1 MANSSTRTDSSTRR
15 ESTPGTISPPGAEPL
30 SLGNGLD
37 LASGQD
43 LGRLVTELQVR
54 GVVDP
59 AIAGNQGR
67 RGGAGPSDH
76 RALTIHGSTV
86 MVPVYNAVSQD
97 SPYQLRQDAS
107 GAVAVAGPG
116 GESLAAV
123 QAPAEPAFYGFS
135 TADGTPYKAIALLHG
150 RDVLATTLLQTCI
163 RFRDRSQSC
172 QFCAIEQ
179 SLEDGRT
186 VVRKTPAQVAE
197 VAEAAVRLDGVRQ
210 LVMTTGTPNSDDR
223 GARLMAETAA
233 AVKAKVAIPIQGQCE
248 PPDDPIWYQRMK
260 DAGIDSLGMHLE
272 VVEPE
277 VRRRI
282 LPGKAELTLERYYD
296 AFEQAV
302 AVFGRGQ
309 VSTYLLAGL
318 GDRAESLIACSERL
332 IQLGVYPF
340 VVPFVPIAGTPL
352 QHHPA
357 PSTDFMVGVYGAVA
371 ALLRAS
377 DISAA
382 AMAAGC
388 AKCGACSALSLF
400 ETAPAPQA

>member
-1 MANSSTRTDSSTRR
+1 MA
-15 ESTPGTISPPGAEPL
+15 EAQ
-30 SLGNGLD
+30 
-37 LASGQD
+37 A
-43 LGRLVTELQVR
+43 LGRFVTELQVR

-76 RALTIHGSTV
+76 RALTINGTTV

-97 SPYQLRQDAS
+97 SPFQLQQDAS
-107 GAVAVAGPG
+107 GAVAVVDRAGAG
-116 GESLAAV
+116 LAAV
-123 QAPAEPAFYGFS
+123 SAPAEPAFYGLS

-260 DAGIDSLGMHLE
+260 EAGIDSLGMHLE

-282 LPGKAELTLERYYD
+282 LPGKAELSLERYYD
-296 AFEQAV
+296 AFAQAV

-318 GDRAESLIACSERL
+318 GDSAESLIACSERL
-332 IQLGVYPF
+332 IQIGVYPF

-357 PSTDFMVGVYGAVA
+357 PSTDFMVSVYGAVA

-377 DISAA
+377 DISAE

-400 ETAPAPQA
+400 ETAPDPQA

>member
-1 MANSSTRTDSSTRR
+1 MADGERR
-15 ESTPGTISPPGAEPL
+15 A
-30 SLGNGLD
+30 
-37 LASGQD
+37 
-43 LGRLVTELQVR
+43 LGRRLTELQVH

-59 AIAGNQGR
+59 AVPGNPGR

-76 RALTIHGSTV
+76 RALSIDGTTV
-86 MVPVYNAVSQD
+86 MVPVYNAVAGT
-97 SPYQLRQDAS
+97 SPYRLETVAEGGLRVS
-107 GAVAVAGPG
+107 GSSTTAPAGSDDAGPLVA
-116 GESLAAV
+116 E
-123 QAPAEPAFYGFS
+123 APPEPRFYGLA
-135 TADGTPYKAIALLHG
+135 TAEGIPYRSIALLHG

-163 RFRDRSQSC
+163 RFRDRTQSC

-186 VVRKTPAQVAE
+186 LVRKTPQQVAE

-210 LVMTTGTPNSDDR
+210 LVLTTGTPNSDDR

-233 AVKAKVAIPIQGQCE
+233 AVKARVALPIQAQCE
-248 PPDDPIWYQRMK
+248 PPEDPAWYRRMQE
-260 DAGIDSLGMHLE
+260 AGVDSLGMHLE
-272 VVEPE
+272 VVEEE
-277 VRRRI
+277 VRRRV
-282 LPGKAELTLERYYD
+282 LPGKSELGLERYME

-318 GDRAESLIACSERL
+318 GDSAASLIAVSERL
-332 IQLGVYPF
+332 IALGVYPF

-352 QHHPA
+352 EAHPA
-357 PSTDFMVGVYGAVA
+357 PSTDFMVEVYTAVGDR
-371 ALLRAS
+371 LRAS
-377 DISAA
+377 DLRSE

-400 ETAPAPQA
+400 EASP

>member
-1 MANSSTRTDSSTRR
+1 MRPQTLNQSLPQALSQSEAAPLIVTPSS
-15 ESTPGTISPPGAEPL
+15 GAGP
-30 SLGNGLD
+30 
-37 LASGQD
+37 D

-76 RALTIHGSTV
+76 RALTIGGATV

-97 SPYQLRQDAS
+97 SPYQLEQDTS
-107 GAVAVAGPG
+107 GAVAVAERG
-116 GESLAAV
+116 GARLAAAV
-123 QAPAEPAFYGFS
+123 APAEPAFYGLS

-186 VVRKTPAQVAE
+186 LVRKTPDQVAE

-210 LVMTTGTPNSDDR
+210 LVMTTGTPNSEDR

-233 AVKAKVAIPIQGQCE
+233 AVKARVAIPIQGQCE

-260 DAGIDSLGMHLE
+260 QAGIDSLGMHLE

-282 LPGKAELTLERYYD
+282 LPGKAELSLERYYA
-296 AFEQAV
+296 AFAQAV

-332 IQLGVYPF
+332 IELGVYPF

-377 DISAA
+377 DISAE

-400 ETAPAPQA
+400 ETAQAPTP

>member
-1 MANSSTRTDSSTRR
+1 MAEHDRR
-15 ESTPGTISPPGAEPL
+15 A
-30 SLGNGLD
+30 
-37 LASGQD
+37 
-43 LGRLVTELQVR
+43 LGRRLTELQVH

-59 AIAGNQGR
+59 AVPGNPGR

-76 RALTIHGSTV
+76 RALSIDGTTV
-86 MVPVYNAVSQD
+86 MVPVYNALAGS
-97 SPYQLRQDAS
+97 SPYRLDTAAAGGLEVS
-107 GAVAVAGPG
+107 GTTATLAADDAGPLTV
-116 GESLAAV
+116 ET
-123 QAPAEPAFYGFS
+123 PPEPRFYGLA
-135 TADGTPYKAIALLHG
+135 TAEGIPYRSIALLHG

-163 RFRDRSQSC
+163 RFRDRTQSC

-186 VVRKTPAQVAE
+186 LVRKTPAQVAE

-210 LVMTTGTPNSDDR
+210 LVLTTGTPNSDDR

-233 AVKAKVAIPIQGQCE
+233 AVKARVDLPIQAQCE
-248 PPDDPIWYQRMK
+248 PPEDPAWYRRMK
-260 DAGIDSLGMHLE
+260 DAGVDSLGMHLE
-272 VVEPE
+272 VVEEE

-282 LPGKAELTLERYYD
+282 LPGKSELGLERYME
-296 AFEQAV
+296 AFAEAV

-318 GDRAESLIACSERL
+318 GDSAASLIAVSERL
-332 IQLGVYPF
+332 IALGVYPF

-352 QHHPA
+352 EAHPA
-357 PSTDFMVGVYGAVA
+357 PSTDFMVAVYTAVGDR
-371 ALLRAS
+371 LRAS
-377 DISAA
+377 DLRSE

-400 ETAPAPQA
+400 EAGPEPGTP

>member
-1 MANSSTRTDSSTRR
+1 MADSASEASTTAANRR
-15 ESTPGTISPPGAEPL
+15 
-30 SLGNGLD
+30 
-37 LASGQD
+37 
-43 LGRLVTELQVR
+43 RLLTELQVR

-76 RALTIHGSTV
+76 RALTIDGTTV

-97 SPYQLRQDAS
+97 SPFQLQQDAT
-107 GAVAVAGPG
+107 GAVAVADRG

-123 QAPAEPAFYGFS
+123 NAPAEPAFYGLS

-186 VVRKTPAQVAE
+186 VVRKTPQQVAE
-197 VAEAAVRLDGVRQ
+197 VSEAAVRLDGVRQ
-210 LVMTTGTPNSDDR
+210 LVMTTGTPSSDDR

-233 AVKAKVAIPIQGQCE
+233 AVKARVKLPIQGQCE
-248 PPDDPIWYQRMK
+248 PPDDPSWYMRMK
-260 DAGIDSLGMHLE
+260 QAGIDSLGMHLE
-272 VVEPE
+272 VVEEE

-282 LPGKAELTLERYYD
+282 LPGKSELSLERYFQ
-296 AFEQAV
+296 AFAQAV

-318 GDRAESLIACSERL
+318 GDSAASLIACSERL
-332 IQLGVYPF
+332 IQIGVYPF
-340 VVPFVPIAGTPL
+340 VVPFVPISGTPL

-357 PSTDFMVGVYGAVA
+357 PGTDFMLEIYEAVGG
-371 ALLRAS
+371 LLRGS
-377 DISAA
+377 DIRADR
-382 AMAAGC
+382 MEAGC

-400 ETAPAPQA
+400 ETSP

>member
-1 MANSSTRTDSSTRR
+1 MS
-15 ESTPGTISPPGAEPL
+15 E
-30 SLGNGLD
+30 
-37 LASGQD
+37 
-43 LGRLVTELQVR
+43 LGRLVTELQVN

-59 AIAGNQGR
+59 AIAGNPGR

-76 RALTIHGSTV
+76 RALTIDGATV
-86 MVPVYNAVSQD
+86 MVPVYNALSRR
-97 SPYQLRQDAS
+97 SPYRLDAAS
-107 GAVAVAGPG
+107 DGGVTLAG
-116 GESLAAV
+116 GEDPETRQV
-123 QAPAEPAFYGFS
+123 QLPGEPAFYGLS
-135 TADGTPYKAIALLHG
+135 TAEGIPYRSIALLHG

-163 RFRDRSQSC
+163 RFRDRRESC

-186 VVRKTPAQVAE
+186 LVRKTPAQVAE

-210 LVMTTGTPNSDDR
+210 LVMTTGTPNSEDR

-233 AVKAKVAIPIQGQCE
+233 AVKARVDLPIQAQCE
-248 PPDDPIWYQRMK
+248 PPEDPLWYRRMRE
-260 DAGIDSLGMHLE
+260 AGVDSLGMHLE

-282 LPGKAELTLERYYD
+282 LPGKAELSLERYME
-296 AFEQAV
+296 AFADAV

-318 GDRAESLIACSERL
+318 GDRAESLIACSEAL
-332 IQLGVYPF
+332 IRLGVYPF

-352 QHHPA
+352 EHHPA
-357 PSTDFMVGVYGAVA
+357 PTTAFMEEVYTAVA
-371 ALLRAS
+371 ASLRAS
-377 DISAA
+377 DLSAA
-382 AMAAGC
+382 SMAAGC

-400 ETAPAPQA
+400 ETAP

>member
-1 MANSSTRTDSSTRR
+1 MAET
-15 ESTPGTISPPGAEPL
+15 GAR
-30 SLGNGLD
+30 
-37 LASGQD
+37 A
-43 LGRLVTELQVR
+43 LGRRLTELQVQ

-59 AIAGNQGR
+59 AVPGNQGR

-76 RALTIHGSTV
+76 RALTIEGTTV
-86 MVPVYNAVSQD
+86 MVPVYNSVAQD
-97 SPYQLRQDAS
+97 SPFRLEAGGGHLQVTTAPGAAS
-107 GAVAVAGPG
+107 ATTA
-116 GESLAAV
+116 
-123 QAPAEPAFYGFS
+123 APAPLTVDAPPEPRFYGLA
-135 TADGTPYKAIALLHG
+135 TVDGTPYRSIALLHG

-210 LVMTTGTPNSDDR
+210 LVMTTGTPHSDDR
-223 GARLMAETAA
+223 GARMMADTAA
-233 AVKAKVAIPIQGQCE
+233 AVKARVDLPIQAQCE
-248 PPDDPIWYQRMK
+248 PPEDPAWYRRMK
-260 DAGIDSLGMHLE
+260 EAGVDSLGMHLE

-282 LPGKAELTLERYYD
+282 LPGKSELDLERYMA
-296 AFEQAV
+296 AFAQAV

-318 GDRAESLIACSERL
+318 GDSAASIIAVSERL
-332 IQLGVYPF
+332 IGLGVYPF

-352 QHHPA
+352 EHQAP
-357 PSTDFMVGVYGAVA
+357 PSTNFMVEVYTAVGDR
-371 ALLRAS
+371 LRAS
-377 DISAA
+377 DLSAA

-400 ETAPAPQA
+400 EAGPEPATP

>member
-1 MANSSTRTDSSTRR
+1 MSDAS
-15 ESTPGTISPPGAEPL
+15 ALPL
-30 SLGNGLD
+30 SGE
-37 LASGQD
+37 Q
-43 LGRLVTELQVR
+43 LGRFLTDLQVQ

-59 AIAGNQGR
+59 AVAGNQGR

-76 RALTIHGSTV
+76 RALTIAGTTV

-97 SPYQLRQDAS
+97 SPFQLAEAAD
-107 GAVAVAGPG
+107 GAVALQDRAGAVA
-116 GESLAAV
+116 AAV
-123 QAPAEPAFYGFS
+123 QPPPQPRFYDLS
-135 TADGTPYKAIALLHG
+135 TADGIPYSAIALLHG

-186 VVRKTPAQVAE
+186 VVRKTPQQVAE
-197 VAEAAVRLDGVRQ
+197 VAEAAARLDGVRQ

-233 AVKAKVAIPIQGQCE
+233 AVKARVNLPIQGQCE
-248 PPDDPIWYQRMK
+248 PPEDPSWYRRMK
-260 DAGIDSLGMHLE
+260 EAGIDSLGMHLE
-272 VVEPE
+272 VVEPQ
-277 VRRRI
+277 VRKRI
-282 LPGKAELTLERYYD
+282 LPGKSELTLERYYE
-296 AFEQAV
+296 AFAQAV

-318 GDRAESLIACSERL
+318 GDSAEALIACSEWL
-332 IQLGVYPF
+332 IDLGVYPF

-357 PSTDFMVGVYGAVA
+357 PSTDFMVGVYGAVGR
-371 ALLRAS
+371 LLAGS
-377 DISAA
+377 DIRSDR
-382 AMAAGC
+382 MAAGC

-400 ETAPAPQA
+400 ETAAS